1 MPGAATAVTS
11 AAVNV
16 GELVVRRFPRAA
28 PQTTASAAR
37 RQLMDTPH
45 DAADAVWVVDD
56 AGRPLGVVAIGTVLT
71 ATAERTLGELMA
83 PIGDCIGADADR
95 ETLANAALRQPVAA
109 VPVVDGSGRLVGV
122 VPSHALLR
130 VLRAEHVE
138 DMNRLVGIAR
148 NHHEAQAALAGSVRR
163 RAAGRLPWLLLGLAG
178 SGMVTWLVSR
188 FETLLAE
195 RVAVAFFVPAVVY
208 LADAIGT
215 QTEAIAV
222 RGLSFVRAPLGRLL
236 GGELAAGMLVG
247 LTLAGFTLPAVWLT
261 LGDVRLA
268 SVVALSVL
276 TAGTVAS
283 GLGLLLPW
291 LFDRLG
297 HDPAYGSGPLCTV
310 VQDLLSVAVYFV
322 IARALLA

>member
-1 MPGAATAVTS
+1 MSTPLPGTAAAFADV
-11 AAVNV
+11 AD
-16 GELVVRRFPRAA
+16 LIVRRFPRAA
-28 PQTTASAAR
+28 PHTLAGEAR
-37 RQLMDTPH
+37 RDLMATAH
-45 DAADAVWVVDD
+45 DAVDGVWVVDA
-56 AGRPLGVVAIGTVLT
+56 AGRPLGAVSIGAVLT
-71 ATAERTLGELMA
+71 AAAERPLAELLT
-83 PIGDCIGADADR
+83 PLGDCITADADR
-95 ETLANAALRQPVAA
+95 ETLANAALRQPLAA
-109 VPVVDGSGRLVGV
+109 VPVVDPAGRLVGV

-178 SGMVTWLVSR
+178 SALVTWLVSR
-188 FETLLAE
+188 FEGLLA
-195 RVAVAFFVPAVVY
+195 RQVAVAFFVPAVVY

-247 LTLAGFTLPAVWLT
+247 LTLAAFALPAVWLA
-261 LGDVRLA
+261 LGDARLA
-268 SVVALSVL
+268 IVVALSVF

-291 LFDRLG
+291 LFDHLG
-297 HDPAYGSGPLCTV
+297 HDPADGRGPLCTV
-310 VQDLLSVAVYFV
+310 VQDLLSVLVYFL
-322 IARALLA
+322 IARALLV

>member
-1 MPGAATAVTS
+1 MNTPLPASAATFASV
-11 AAVNV
+11 AD
-16 GELVVRRFPRAA
+16 LVVRRFPRAA
-28 PQTTASAAR
+28 PHTPAGEVR
-37 RQLMDTPH
+37 RGLMTNPH
-45 DAADAVWVVDD
+45 EAIDAVWVVDAD
-56 AGRPLGVVAIGTVLT
+56 LRPLGVAPIGAILT
-71 ATAERTLGELMA
+71 AAADRPLGELMA
-83 PIGDCIGADADR
+83 PLGDCITADCDR
-95 ETLANAALRQPVAA
+95 ETLANAALRQPVTA
-109 VPVVDGSGRLVGV
+109 VPVVDAGGHLVGV
-122 VPSHALLR
+122 VPSHALLH

-178 SGMVTWLVSR
+178 SALVTWLVSR
-188 FETLLAE
+188 FEGLLAE

-247 LTLAGFTLPAVWLT
+247 LTLALFALPAVWLA
-261 LGDVRLA
+261 LGDARLA
-268 SVVALSVL
+268 TVVALSVL

-310 VQDLLSVAVYFV
+310 VQDLLSVLVYFL
-322 IARALLA
+322 IARALLV